1 MIKMDV
7 TGLEREVRRLYDVQK
22 ELEKPKVQQV
32 LREQG
37 QRIIDSARAI
47 APHKTGALRKSI
59 GFIKKNDKKFPNVVL
74 IGIKHDSRAYEQGK
88 SYPGK
93 YGNILQAEGL
103 MTTRRA
109 NKFMQMALEIN
120 ANAVQEG
127 VVRGLEEIIDKV
139 R

>member
-7 TGLEREVRRLYDVQK
+7 TGIEREVRRLYDIQK
-22 ELEKPKVQQV
+22 ELDKGKVQQV

-37 QRIIDSARAI
+37 QRIVDSARAI
-47 APHKTGALRKSI
+47 APHKTGALRKAI

-74 IGIKHDSRAYEQGK
+74 IGIKHDGKAYQKGK

-109 NKFMQMALEIN
+109 NKFMNMALEIN

>member
-7 TGLEREVRRLYDVQK
+7 TGIEREVRRLYDIQK
-22 ELEKPKVQQV
+22 ELDKGKVQQV

-37 QRIIDSARAI
+37 QRIVDSARAI
-47 APHKTGALRKSI
+47 APHKTGALRKAI

-74 IGIKHDSRAYEQGK
+74 IGIQHDWKAYEAGK

-93 YGNILQAEGL
+93 YGNILQTDGIQTA
-103 MTTRRA
+103 RRA
-109 NKFMQMALEIN
+109 NKFMNMALQIN

-127 VVRGLEEIIDKV
+127 VVRGLEEIIDNV